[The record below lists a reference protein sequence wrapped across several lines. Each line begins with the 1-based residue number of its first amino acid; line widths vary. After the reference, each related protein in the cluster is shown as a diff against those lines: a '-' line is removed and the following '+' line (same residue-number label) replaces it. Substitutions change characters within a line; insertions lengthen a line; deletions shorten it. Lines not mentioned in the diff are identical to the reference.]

1 VVEKHESSQHA
12 LKIAVPGKR
21 IILCELPLMVGAK
34 MISQPELEATVKKAV
49 LLYNR
54 LKSPEAFTKVIAIS
68 PMIVTISFSGT
79 FCVNCSVPLDY
90 IKDFISGFKI
100 FNKKVELTVGTTRLT
115 NKDTLEVDYRA
126 KSN

>member
-1 VVEKHESSQHA
+1 
-12 LKIAVPGKR
+12 
-21 IILCELPLMVGAK
+21 

-54 LKSPEAFTKVIAIS
+54 LKSPEVIAIS
-68 PMIVTISFSGT
+68 PMTVTISFSGT
-79 FCVNCSVPLDY
+79 FCVNCSVPLEY
-90 IKDFISGFKI
+90 IKDFISDFKI

-115 NKDTLEVDYRA
+115 NKDTVEVDYRV